1 VPLQDRL
8 RLGLIT
14 MVIILSWKSAIDG
27 DLRFSMAQEDVLEHR
42 ERLVF
47 LCLILAQG
55 AHSIEEYVTRLY
67 AVFPPARFVSS
78 LVSHDLAVGFLFVN
92 AALVAFG
99 LWCWA
104 VPVRSRWPVGRAIVW
119 FWILLELGN
128 GIGHLFLALSHGGY
142 FPGVATAPLL
152 LLFAGWLAVLQARQT
167 GRSSVSPS

>member
-1 VPLQDRL
+1 V
-8 RLGLIT
+8 
-14 MVIILSWKSAIDG
+14 
-27 DLRFSMAQEDVLEHR
+27 AQEHVLERR

-78 LVSHDLAVGFLFVN
+78 LISHNLAVGFLFAN

-104 VPVRSRWPVGRAIVW
+104 VPVGSRWPVARGLVW
-119 FWILLELGN
+119 FWTLLELGN
-128 GIGHLFLALSHGGY
+128 GVGHLLLALSHGGY
-142 FPGVATAPLL
+142 FPGLATAPLL
-152 LLFAGWLAVLQARQT
+152 LFFAGWLAVLQAR
-167 GRSSVSPS
+167 RAS